1 MKIQTLF
8 KAYQG
13 AEFQKR
19 NAADI
24 RGKLFGN
31 GTFGIACADDKQ
43 ARIWQRYDRL
53 SRRIE
58 ARIMGEKVCPI
69 CVAPNGKLFS
79 KCRHYKATR

>member
-8 KAYQG
+8 KAYKG
-13 AEFQKR
+13 AESYKNR
-19 NAADI
+19 AAEI
-24 RGKLFGN
+24 RSKPFGN

-69 CVAPNGKLFS
+69 CVAPNDKHFS
-79 KCRHYKATR
+79 KCRHYKATG

>member
-13 AEFQKR
+13 AEFNKR
-19 NAADI
+19 YAAEM
-24 RGKLFGN
+24 RGAIFGN
-31 GTFGIACADDKQ
+31 GTFGIASADDRQ

-58 ARIMGEKVCPI
+58 ARIMGEKICPI
-69 CVAPNGKLFS
+69 CTAPNDYHYTN
-79 KCRHYKATR
+79 CRHKAID